1 MEPHKE
7 KPRGLEKVGGEHR
20 YLENSIC
27 VTLGP

>member
-1 MEPHKE
+1 MESYKE

-20 YLENSIC
+20 FLETRVC